1 MTSIFD
7 RIRTEIDQ
15 FGDKV
20 QSALEQGKLQLE
32 RSGAQRMRAESA
44 QELGLLVWRKARGES
59 VDETRHEAL
68 LLRLDELQA
77 QITRLE
83 RELAAERAEDVSVG
97 TADQ

>member
-44 QELGLLVWRKARGES
+44 QELGLLV
-59 VDETRHEAL
+59 
-68 LLRLDELQA
+68 
-77 QITRLE
+77 
-83 RELAAERAEDVSVG
+83 
-97 TADQ
+97 